1 VKLEV
6 PTNFPQGEG
15 TLPHSSSQVH
25 FEETN
30 SNIPSSKEPHA
41 ADTYSIARERP
52 RRTIRKPAH
61 YTADDE
67 SGLIA
72 YALAVAQEI
81 PEGVDPS
88 TYSEAISCAKSSNW
102 LMEIQEEMESL
113 YKNETWQLCEL
124 SKGLHALIAK

>member
-1 VKLEV
+1 MSLKVESFYLILAV
-6 PTNFPQGEG
+6 R
-15 TLPHSSSQVH
+15 
-25 FEETN
+25 
-30 SNIPSSKEPHA
+30 SNLK
-41 ADTYSIARERP
+41 
-52 RRTIRKPAH
+52 KPILIFQAQKNH
-61 YTADDE
+61 MLQILTPLLVRDHDE
-67 SGLIA
+67 LLGSLHIILLMMKSGLIA